1 MLSLISRIAL
11 AAALTTIGCASTNTH
26 SIRPMESML
35 GSLPP
40 GIKTLQPMLHQYTP
54 AAITFYTLWDS
65 ARKLPRWH
73 PNNVLFKISEYEPT
87 QEQIKWA
94 NDHQVYVSVNCDLPI
109 KHKEIQY
116 IDCSFAQDKEL
127 RHLLEMPTIRGL
139 ILNVSPNEEY
149 NKTNLRTLISS
160 PHLMA
165 LNVYGSRFDDEDM
178 QALTRASSLS
188 ALTISNTYVSER
200 GLTLLK
206 QMKQLRMLNIG
217 QGPTGIEC
225 SRNEPCGEPPPAP
238 ALTKGTLDVLVQLP
252 NLYAL
257 SIGYVDLQKDATI
270 TSLRRLKH
278 LTHLRIDAPLSP
290 ERINQV
296 LSLSSL
302 RELEI
307 SLDGHDDFELV
318 KNSSLEFLRLST
330 FWGRPIKQR
339 DIHQLVSLQNLKGL
353 DLYSAML
360 EDYSGEKEALRFL
373 LSAHPLE
380 TIVPTALHLCPEI
393 MQQRSHQA
401 CPY

>member
-1 MLSLISRIAL
+1 
-11 AAALTTIGCASTNTH
+11 
-26 SIRPMESML
+26 
-35 GSLPP
+35 
-40 GIKTLQPMLHQYTP
+40 
-54 AAITFYTLWDS
+54 
-65 ARKLPRWH
+65 
-73 PNNVLFKISEYEPT
+73 
-87 QEQIKWA
+87 
-94 NDHQVYVSVNCDLPI
+94 
-109 KHKEIQY
+109 
-116 IDCSFAQDKEL
+116 
-127 RHLLEMPTIRGL
+127 
-139 ILNVSPNEEY
+139 
-149 NKTNLRTLISS
+149 
-160 PHLMA
+160 
-165 LNVYGSRFDDEDM
+165 
-178 QALTRASSLS
+178 
-188 ALTISNTYVSER
+188 
-200 GLTLLK
+200 
-206 QMKQLRMLNIG
+206 MKQLRMLNIG

-225 SRNEPCGEPPPAP
+225 SRNEPCGQPPPAP

-270 TSLRRLKH
+270 TLLRRLK
-278 LTHLRIDAPLSP
+278 
-290 ERINQV
+290 Q
-296 LSLSSL
+296 
-302 RELEI
+302 I
-307 SLDGHDDFELV
+307 SLDDHDDFELV